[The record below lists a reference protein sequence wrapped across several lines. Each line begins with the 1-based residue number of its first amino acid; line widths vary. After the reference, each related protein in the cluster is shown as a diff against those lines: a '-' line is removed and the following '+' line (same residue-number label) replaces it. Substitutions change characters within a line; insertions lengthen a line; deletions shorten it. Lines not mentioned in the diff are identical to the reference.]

1 MDLKMPVSHVGVLRV
16 QEPADPG
23 RVDKGV
29 SVVVPNTYW
38 KAWLP
43 PGIQSMRRVSRAGRK

>member
-43 PGIQSMRRVSRAGRK
+43 PGIQSMRRVSRAG